1 MEEEIKGTLVDVQD
15 SDMGRKRAYKL
26 VRQNTPIAAR
36 QRVIGTILYCTVMY
50 CTVHCGVRYVYC
62 AVTYTAVL
70 YCNALYCVV
79 LHRTVMYCNVQ

>member
-36 QRVIGTILYCTVMY
+36 QRVIGTVLY

-70 YCNALYCVV
+70 YCNALYCGV
-79 LHRTVMYCNVQ
+79 LYCTAL